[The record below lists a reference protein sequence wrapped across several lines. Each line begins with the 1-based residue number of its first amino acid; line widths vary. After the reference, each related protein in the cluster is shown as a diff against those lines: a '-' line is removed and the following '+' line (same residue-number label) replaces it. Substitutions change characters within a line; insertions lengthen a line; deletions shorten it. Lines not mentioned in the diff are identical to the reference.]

1 MIKHGVV
8 YVKDTSFDSERIDDP
23 YIIEAY
29 IPEEHNLKPTGEG
42 LQLANRNEL
51 RHAVGVVAARSLK
64 YFSTNGEGFNISR
77 TRGMAVWWLRHIY
90 NSFNWWKAYVVN
102 AEGER
107 KEMPM
112 LYIGEKFG
120 TATGSDEQADIV
132 LSAFE
137 NDRCIVNQT
146 PNGGTIFAVGYS
158 ERGGLF
164 NFPDM
169 YGVKTIVGGKYK
181 GAGVNVT
188 HGITKNLTLMAEK
201 TLEGKNEEITPQKIR
216 DEIKKMKVV
225 ILDRPRHEKL
235 IKTVKELGVQLIPV
249 KDDDLTPTLAVTRGE
264 VDLIIGVGGI
274 PETMLSA
281 IIVEKLGGEMS
292 LRILPSGIAQDGKLS
307 GMMYNWNLFGK
318 NEVDILR
325 NFKVVRP
332 GTEKEGERSWDT
344 VWTSKDLARGK
355 DMVFTASVIKKS
367 HWIRFP
373 DGKEAPGV
381 ELDPETGEI
390 TVQVVRI
397 AGNTVEIVPVIY
409 RTVINRYVSQ
419 YKDLGVIN
427 DKTGADIIIL
437 LEKVYTEFGMYQEAK
452 ECLQKAI
459 LCKGI
464 HEDLLQKFNSVY
476 EYVKGLYALTHE
488 PVQVPEAVIKHFEE
502 VYRSARE
509 DDVGIR
515 SRRMIK
521 RYYEY
526 LGDKHYHERQFEKA
540 LSYYK
545 EALKYNPHELKLHR
559 KVNSTQM
566 RDILEAYFRRIDRRY
581 QELNY
586 RESEDWERYK
596 LGTALEVFYGYEGR
610 LNFTSRDPWL
620 IFFRRTVL
628 HGKRPSYKL
637 AILIKLLRLY
647 KQLNRAS
654 DYKLSQFLSKE
665 FGLSGEEIDAI
676 LTFRNSK
683 IEILRRTTP
692 QNDSGNH
699 SFVLCHSEEKPE
711 NFRDRDRSEQG
722 IESDSHNAPGNKIFH
737 SVGELY
743 LVKGLNLESLSKLL
757 LPKVILESQNELE
770 DADIPLSISLVEAM
784 EQRYKNILEEL
795 REGYKKEAQEHSYAV
810 AEAYHYVG
818 LALYDIGDDA
828 GAKIHYNEAIE
839 KFGEIIEKFEGI
851 TPVNAQYRIGNLY
864 EELALLYEREQ
875 VNYNNK
881 AIDAYTNIID
891 EQKSTEI
898 FGYIGGLIF
907 LRIVQARERVEYLK
921 RELVKNYG
929 EKE

>member
-1 MIKHGVV
+1 MIKYGVV
-8 YVKDTSFDSERIDDP
+8 FVKDTSFDSERIDDP

-29 IPEEHNLKPTGEG
+29 IPKEHNLKPTGDG

-51 RHAVGVVAARSLK
+51 RHAVGIVAARSLK
-64 YFSTNGEGFNISR
+64 YFGTNGEGFNISR

-120 TATGSDEQADIV
+120 TATGSENEADIV

-137 NDRCIVNQT
+137 NDRCIVNQASG
-146 PNGGTIFAVGYS
+146 GGTIFAVGYS
-158 ERGGLF
+158 ERGELF
-164 NFPDM
+164 NSPDM
-169 YGVKTIVGGKYK
+169 YGVKTIVGSKYK
-181 GAGVNVT
+181 GAGVNVL
-188 HGITKNLTLMAEK
+188 HGITKNLTLMAEN
-201 TLEGKNEEITPQKIR
+201 TLKGKNKEIDPQSVR
-216 DEIKKMKVV
+216 DEIKKMKVI

-235 IKTVKELGVQLIPV
+235 IRTVKEFGAQLILV

-274 PETMLSA
+274 PEAMLSA
-281 IIVEKLGGEMS
+281 IIIEKLGGEMR
-292 LRILPSGIAQDGKLS
+292 LRILPSGVAQDEKLL
-307 GMMYNWNLFGK
+307 GMINNWNLFRK

-355 DMVFTASVIKKS
+355 DMVFTASVIKKTP
-367 HWIRFP
+367 WIRFP

-381 ELDPETGEI
+381 EIDTETGEI
-390 TVQVVRI
+390 IVHVVRI
-397 AGNTVEIVPVIY
+397 AGNNMEIVPVIY
-409 RTVINRYVSQ
+409 RTVIDRYAGQ
-419 YKDLGVIN
+419 YKDYGEIN
-427 DKTGADIIIL
+427 DKTSADIIIQ
-437 LEKVYTEFGMYQEAK
+437 LEKVYTEFGMYQKAK
-452 ECLQKAI
+452 ECLQKVI
-459 LCKGI
+459 MSEGI
-464 HEDLLQKFNSVY
+464 HADLLQKFNSIY
-476 EYVKGLYALTHE
+476 KYVEGLYALTHE
-488 PVQVPEAVIKHFEE
+488 PVQTPEAVIKHFEE
-502 VYRSARE
+502 VYRLARE

-515 SRRMIK
+515 SMRMIK

-526 LGDKHYHERQFEKA
+526 LGDKHYHEQQFEKA
-540 LSYYK
+540 IEYYR
-545 EALKYNPHELKLHR
+545 EALKYSPHELKLHR
-559 KVNSTQM
+559 KINSTQM
-566 RDILEAYFRRIDRRY
+566 RDILEEFFRRIDRRY

-586 RESEDWERYK
+586 KESEDWEQFK
-596 LGTALEVFYGYEGR
+596 LGTALEVFYSYEGR
-610 LNFTSRDPWL
+610 SNFSSRDPWL

-628 HGKRPSYKL
+628 HGKKPSYKL
-637 AILIKLLRLY
+637 AILTKLLRLY

-654 DYKLSQFLSKE
+654 NYKLSQFLNKE
-665 FGLSGEEIDAI
+665 FGMSGEEIDAI

-683 IEILRRTTP
+683 
-692 QNDSGNH
+692 
-699 SFVLCHSEEKPE
+699 
-711 NFRDRDRSEQG
+711 
-722 IESDSHNAPGNKIFH
+722 SDFHYARGNKIFH

-743 LVKGLNLESLSKLL
+743 LVKGLSLESLSKLL

-818 LALYDIGDDA
+818 LALCDIGDDE
-828 GAKIHYNEAIE
+828 GAKIYYDEAIK

-864 EELALLYEREQ
+864 EELAMLYEKEPTH
-875 VNYNNK
+875 YYNK
-881 AIDAYTNIID
+881 AMDAYTNIID

-907 LRIVQARERVEYLK
+907 LKIVQARARVEYLK

>member
-1 MIKHGVV
+1 MIKDGVV

-29 IPEEHNLKPTGEG
+29 IPEEHNLRPTGEG

-120 TATGSDEQADIV
+120 TATGSENEADIV

-137 NDRCIVNQT
+137 NDRCIVNQASS
-146 PNGGTIFAVGYS
+146 GGTIFAVGYS

-164 NFPDM
+164 NSPDM
-169 YGVKTIVGGKYK
+169 YGVKTIVGSKYK

-201 TLEGKNEEITPQKIR
+201 TLEAKNEEITPQNVR

-235 IKTVKELGVQLIPV
+235 IRTVKELGVQLIPV

-292 LRILPSGIAQDGKLS
+292 LRILPTGVAQDGKLS
-307 GMMYNWNLFGK
+307 GTIYNWNLFGK

-367 HWIRFP
+367 PWIRFP

-390 TVQVVRI
+390 TVHIVRI

-409 RTVINRYVSQ
+409 RTVINRYASQ
-419 YKDLGVIN
+419 YKDSVVIN
-427 DKTGADIIIL
+427 DKTSADIIVQ
-437 LEKVYTEFGMYQEAK
+437 LEKVYTEFGMYQKAK
-452 ECLQKAI
+452 ECLQKVI
-459 LCKGI
+459 MSEGI
-464 HEDLLQKFNSVY
+464 HEDLLQKFNSIY
-476 EYVKGLYALTHE
+476 KYVEGLYALTHE
-488 PVQVPEAVIKHFEE
+488 PVQAPETVIKHFEE
-502 VYRSARE
+502 VYRLAKE

-515 SRRMIK
+515 SSSMIK

-540 LSYYK
+540 VAYYK
-545 EALKYNPHELKLHR
+545 EALKYSPHELKLHR
-559 KVNSTQM
+559 KLNSTQM
-566 RDILEAYFRRIDRRY
+566 RDILEAYFRRIDKRY

-586 RESEDWERYK
+586 KESEDWERYK
-596 LGTALEVFYGYEGR
+596 LGTALEVFYSYEGR
-610 LNFTSRDPWL
+610 LNFSSRDPWL

-654 DYKLSQFLSKE
+654 NYKLSQFLNKE
-665 FGLSGEEIDAI
+665 FGMSGEEIDAI
-676 LTFRNSK
+676 LTFRNS
-683 IEILRRTTP
+683 
-692 QNDSGNH
+692 
-699 SFVLCHSEEKPE
+699 
-711 NFRDRDRSEQG
+711 
-722 IESDSHNAPGNKIFH
+722 
-737 SVGELY
+737 
-743 LVKGLNLESLSKLL
+743 
-757 LPKVILESQNELE
+757 
-770 DADIPLSISLVEAM
+770 
-784 EQRYKNILEEL
+784 
-795 REGYKKEAQEHSYAV
+795 
-810 AEAYHYVG
+810 
-818 LALYDIGDDA
+818 
-828 GAKIHYNEAIE
+828 
-839 KFGEIIEKFEGI
+839 
-851 TPVNAQYRIGNLY
+851 
-864 EELALLYEREQ
+864 
-875 VNYNNK
+875 
-881 AIDAYTNIID
+881 
-891 EQKSTEI
+891 
-898 FGYIGGLIF
+898 
-907 LRIVQARERVEYLK
+907 
-921 RELVKNYG
+921 
-929 EKE
+929 

>member
-1 MIKHGVV
+1 MIKYGVV
-8 YVKDTSFDSERIDDP
+8 FVKDTSFDSERIDDP

-29 IPEEHNLKPTGEG
+29 IPEEHNLKPKGDG

-51 RHAVGVVAARSLK
+51 RHAVGIVAARSLK
-64 YFSTNGEGFNISR
+64 YFGTNGEGFNISR

-120 TATGSDEQADIV
+120 TATGSENEADIV

-137 NDRCIVNQT
+137 NDRCIVNQASG
-146 PNGGTIFAVGYS
+146 GGTIFAVGYS
-158 ERGGLF
+158 ERGELF
-164 NFPDM
+164 NSPDM
-169 YGVKTIVGGKYK
+169 YGVKTIVGSKYK
-181 GAGVNVT
+181 GAGVNVL
-188 HGITKNLTLMAEK
+188 HGITKNLTLMAEN
-201 TLEGKNEEITPQKIR
+201 TLKGKNKEIDPQSVR
-216 DEIKKMKVV
+216 DEIKKMKVI

-235 IKTVKELGVQLIPV
+235 IRTVKEFGAQLILV

-274 PETMLSA
+274 PEAMLSA
-281 IIVEKLGGEMS
+281 IIIEKLGGEMR
-292 LRILPSGIAQDGKLS
+292 LRILPSGVAQDEKLL
-307 GMMYNWNLFGK
+307 GMINNWNLFRK

-355 DMVFTASVIKKS
+355 DMVFTASVIKKTP
-367 HWIRFP
+367 WIRFP

-381 ELDPETGEI
+381 EIDTETGEI
-390 TVQVVRI
+390 IVHVVRI
-397 AGNTVEIVPVIY
+397 AGNNMEIVPVIY
-409 RTVINRYVSQ
+409 RTVIDRYAGQ
-419 YKDLGVIN
+419 YKDYGEIN
-427 DKTGADIIIL
+427 DKTSAGML
-437 LEKVYTEFGMYQEAK
+437 VQLEKAYTEFGMYQKAK
-452 ECLQKAI
+452 ECLQKVI
-459 LCKGI
+459 MSEGI
-464 HEDLLQKFNSVY
+464 HADLLQKFNSIY
-476 EYVKGLYALTHE
+476 KYVEGLYALTHE
-488 PVQVPEAVIKHFEE
+488 PVQTPEAVIKHFEE
-502 VYRSARE
+502 VSRLARE

-515 SRRMIK
+515 SMRMIK

-526 LGDKHYHERQFEKA
+526 LGDKHYHEQQFEKA
-540 LSYYK
+540 IEYYR
-545 EALKYNPHELKLHR
+545 EALKYSPHELKLHR
-559 KVNSTQM
+559 KINSTQM
-566 RDILEAYFRRIDRRY
+566 RDILEEFFRRIDRRY

-586 RESEDWERYK
+586 KESEDWEQFK
-596 LGTALEVFYGYEGR
+596 LGTALEVFYSYEGR
-610 LNFTSRDPWL
+610 SNFSSRDPWL

-628 HGKRPSYKL
+628 HGKKPSYKL
-637 AILIKLLRLY
+637 AILTKLLRLY
-647 KQLNRAS
+647 KKLNRAS
-654 DYKLSQFLSKE
+654 NYKLSQFLNKE
-665 FGLSGEEIDAI
+665 FGMSGEEIDAI

-683 IEILRRTTP
+683 
-692 QNDSGNH
+692 
-699 SFVLCHSEEKPE
+699 
-711 NFRDRDRSEQG
+711 
-722 IESDSHNAPGNKIFH
+722 SDFNYAWGNKIFH

-743 LVKGLNLESLSKLL
+743 LVKGLSLESLSKLL

-818 LALYDIGDDA
+818 LALYDIGDDE
-828 GAKIHYNEAIE
+828 GAKIYYDEAIK

-864 EELALLYEREQ
+864 EELAMLYEKEPTH
-875 VNYNNK
+875 YYNK
-881 AIDAYTNIID
+881 AMDAYTNIID

-907 LRIVQARERVEYLK
+907 LKIVQARARVEYLK

>member
-1 MIKHGVV
+1 MIKYGIVF
-8 YVKDTSFDSERIDDP
+8 VKDTSFDSERIDDP

-29 IPEEHNLKPTGEG
+29 IPEEYNLKPTGDG

-51 RHAVGVVAARSLK
+51 RHAVGIVAARSLK
-64 YFSTNGEGFNISR
+64 YFGTNGEGFNISR
-77 TRGMAVWWLRHIY
+77 TRSMAVWWLRHIY

-120 TATGSDEQADIV
+120 TATGSEEQADIV

-146 PNGGTIFAVGYS
+146 PNGGTIFSVGYS

-188 HGITKNLTLMAEK
+188 HGITKNLTLMAEN
-201 TLEGKNEEITPQKIR
+201 TLEGKNEEITPQNVR
-216 DEIKKMKVV
+216 DEIKKMRVV

-235 IKTVKELGVQLIPV
+235 IRTVKELGAQLILV

-274 PETMLSA
+274 PEAMLSA
-281 IIVEKLGGEMS
+281 IIIEKLGGEMS
-292 LRILPSGIAQDGKLS
+292 LRILPSGVAHDAKLS
-307 GMMYNWNLFGK
+307 GMIYNWNLFRK

-367 HWIRFP
+367 PWIRFP

-409 RTVINRYVSQ
+409 RTVINRYASQ
-419 YKDLGVIN
+419 YKDSGVIN
-427 DKTGADIIIL
+427 DKTSADIIIQ
-437 LEKVYTEFGMYQEAK
+437 LEKVYTEFGMYQKAK
-452 ECLQKAI
+452 ECLQKAF
-459 LCKGI
+459 LSKGI
-464 HEDLLQKFNSVY
+464 HEDLLQKFNSIY
-476 EYVKGLYALTHE
+476 KYAEGLYALTHE

-502 VYRSARE
+502 VYRLARE

-540 LSYYK
+540 LAYYK

-566 RDILEAYFRRIDRRY
+566 RNILEAYFRRIDKRY

-596 LGTALEVFYGYEGR
+596 LGTALEVFYSYEGR
-610 LNFTSRDPWL
+610 LNFSSRDPWL

-628 HGKRPSYKL
+628 HGKKPSYKL
-637 AILIKLLRLY
+637 AILTKLLRLY
-647 KQLNRAS
+647 KQLNQAS
-654 DYKLSQFLSKE
+654 NYKLSQFLNKE
-665 FGLSGEEIDAI
+665 FGMSGEEIDAI

-683 IEILRRTTP
+683 
-692 QNDSGNH
+692 
-699 SFVLCHSEEKPE
+699 
-711 NFRDRDRSEQG
+711 
-722 IESDSHNAPGNKIFH
+722 SDFHYARGNKIFH

-743 LVKGLNLESLSKLL
+743 LVMGLSRESLSKLL

-818 LALYDIGDDA
+818 LALYDIGDDE
-828 GAKIHYNEAIE
+828 GAKIYYDEAIK

-851 TPVNAQYRIGNLY
+851 TPVNAQHRIGKIY
-864 EELALLYEREQ
+864 
-875 VNYNNK
+875 
-881 AIDAYTNIID
+881 
-891 EQKSTEI
+891 
-898 FGYIGGLIF
+898 F
-907 LRIVQARERVEYLK
+907 
-921 RELVKNYG
+921 
-929 EKE
+929 